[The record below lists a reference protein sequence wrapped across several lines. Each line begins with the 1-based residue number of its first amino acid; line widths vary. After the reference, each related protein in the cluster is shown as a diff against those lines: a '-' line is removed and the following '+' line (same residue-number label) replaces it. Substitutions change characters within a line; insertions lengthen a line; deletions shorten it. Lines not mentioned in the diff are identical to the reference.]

1 VIFIN
6 APIMVDPWPPALDVF
21 PEFGTARQ
29 IRVMLTSPPLL
40 NEILLTIER
49 LKSHAKDTM
58 VL

>member
-21 PEFGTARQ
+21 PEFGTVRQ